1 MNILNLT
8 DLTQHEAEAIDQ
20 EFNFANAFNQQTQS
34 SSQMDI
40 ITKLPEIWLDAKR
53 TKQKDSNEKFIV
65 TFYTT
70 RGLNSALQPNNIMLH
85 YAASIAIIH
94 IANYLVKKRL
104 SVSLIEPCFDSLFNV
119 FKHLEVPIYP
129 LKEELLHD
137 GDSIYE
143 NLKKYIKTDAIFLV
157 DPNNP
162 TGFTTLGIKNQKIFA
177 EIVRFCKDY
186 NKLLIIDYC
195 FANFLMYDDEVELY
209 DTYQVLKESG
219 INYMA
224 IEDTGKYWPIQ
235 NTKVAMLKVSDC
247 LYEEMYSIY
256 TAYILSIS
264 PFILNLLSE
273 YILESHR
280 SQFSSTRYL
289 LKKNQTILKEML
301 QGTILHLPETM
312 TKTCVAWCEIQDSSI
327 KSTEL
332 QEFLFQA
339 KGVYILPGTFFYWS
353 NHPQGEKYIRIA
365 LARDTDNFMQ
375 GMKLLKEGLEIL
387 KLEKSVWKT
396 EELLLNST
404 KSPI

>member
-1 MNILNLT
+1 MNILNLM
-8 DLTQHEAEAIDQ
+8 DLTQHEAEAINQ
-20 EFNFANAFNQQTQS
+20 EFNFANAFNQQTLS
-34 SSQMDI
+34 PSQTDI
-40 ITKLPEIWLDAKR
+40 IAKLPAIWLDAKQ
-53 TKQKDSNEKFIV
+53 TKQKDANEKFTIN
-65 TFYTT
+65 FYTI
-70 RGLNSALQPNNIMLH
+70 RGLKSALQPNNIMLH

-94 IANYLVKKRL
+94 IANYLRKKRL
-104 SVSLIEPCFDSLFNV
+104 SVSLIEPCFDSLFGIL
-119 FKHLEVPIYP
+119 KHLEVPTYP

-137 GDSIYE
+137 GDNIYE
-143 NLKKYIKTDAIFLV
+143 NLKKHIQTDAIFLV

-162 TGFTTLGIKNQKIFA
+162 TGFTTLGIKNQQIFQ

-195 FANFLMYDDEVELY
+195 FANFLMYDDEIKLY
-209 DTYQVLKESG
+209 DTYEILKESG
-219 INYMA
+219 IKYMA

-280 SQFSSTRYL
+280 SQFTSTRYL
-289 LKKNQTILKEML
+289 LKQNHNILKETL
-301 QGTILHLPETM
+301 KGTILHLPETM
-312 TKTCVAWCEIQDSSI
+312 TKTCVAWCKIEDSSI

-339 KGVYILPGTFFYWS
+339 KGVYILPGTFFYWH
-353 NHPQGEKYIRIA
+353 NPTEGEKYIRIA
-365 LARDTDNFMQ
+365 LARDTDNFIQ
-375 GMKLLKEGLEIL
+375 GMKLLKEELEIL

-396 EELLLNST
+396 EESLINPI
-404 KSPI
+404 KSPS